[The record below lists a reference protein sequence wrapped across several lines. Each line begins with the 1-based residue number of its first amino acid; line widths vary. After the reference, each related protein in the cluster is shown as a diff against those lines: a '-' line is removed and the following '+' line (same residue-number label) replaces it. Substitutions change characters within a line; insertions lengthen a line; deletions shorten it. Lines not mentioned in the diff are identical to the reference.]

1 MSSLALYFFL
11 ILSKACFEVLVVDAA
26 HDVAEH
32 VDQPAVGVVGEP
44 LVAGRV
50 GEADD
55 RLVVQ
60 AEVEDRVHH
69 ARHRARP
76 RRCGPRPSSGSCVS
90 PNFLPSS
97 FSSMA
102 TFLATSS
109 IKPAGSLRPL
119 L

>member
-1 MSSLALYFFL
+1 MPG
-11 ILSKACFEVLVVDAA
+11 IDWAA
-26 HDVAEH
+26 
-32 VDQPAVGVVGEP
+32 P
-44 LVAGRV
+44 LRT
-50 GEADD
+50 DT
-55 RLVVQ
+55 
-60 AEVEDRVHH
+60 
-69 ARHRARP
+69 
-76 RRCGPRPSSGSCVS
+76 SSGFALS